1 MSIEQEEILEEGQT
15 ESIQTENTQTENIQT
30 ENIQTESEQM
40 EMQGEPIYEVD
51 VHINTSAL
59 YDYFLRHVYTTFS
72 GMLGTVIGILMLTF
86 YFVKGVSI
94 IYLICGIIII
104 LYLPWSLYLTARR
117 QALQETFK
125 NPLHYAFYE
134 NGVEVS
140 QGEVR
145 QRQSWED
152 MLKAVSTSKSIILY
166 TGKNS
171 ASIFPRKDL
180 GDNAMGLI
188 RIISTHMDPKKVK
201 IKE

>member
-1 MSIEQEEILEEGQT
+1 MSMEQEEILENEQTESTQTEVGQT
-15 ESIQTENTQTENIQT
+15 ECTQTE
-30 ENIQTESEQM
+30 SGQM

-51 VHINTSAL
+51 VYVNTSAL

-72 GMLGTVIGILMLTF
+72 GMLGTIIGVLMVTF
-86 YFVKGVSI
+86 YFVKGVSV

-104 LYLPWSLYLTARR
+104 LYLPWTLYLTAKK

>member
-1 MSIEQEEILEEGQT
+1 MSEEQKELQESLEETVLDEEQT
-15 ESIQTENTQTENIQT
+15 KEVKDTGI
-30 ENIQTESEQM
+30 
-40 EMQGEPIYEVD
+40 EPEGDPLYEVD
-51 VHINTSAL
+51 IQINTSVL

-72 GMLGTVIGILMLTF
+72 GIFGTFIGIFMLML
-86 YFVKGVSI
+86 YFAKESSVL
-94 IYLICGIIII
+94 YLVCGIVII
-104 LYLPWSLYLTARR
+104 LYLPWSLYLTAKK

-134 NGVEVS
+134 NGVQVS
-140 QGEVR
+140 QGDV
-145 QRQSWED
+145 QQMQKWED
-152 MLKAVSTSKSIILY
+152 MLKAVSTTKSIILY

-180 GDNAMGLI
+180 GENAMDMI